1 MARKASTAVAKTDTG
16 AKPIQVFQQRLTL
29 QRRFIEPNLPAHIP
43 YEKFEASLMAAVL
56 AKPDLMDT
64 DPASLF
70 RAARDAAELG
80 LSLNPTLG
88 EADILK
94 VWNNKISGYE
104 SQFRPRYGG
113 LMKLARQ
120 SGDVKK
126 IEAHVVHKNDEF
138 QEERGLNPILIHRP
152 ARDNPG
158 PPTHVYCVW
167 VLADGEK
174 QFEVMTG
181 EQVMAIKARS
191 SSKTKDGR
199 IVGPW
204 VTDEEEM
211 WRKTVVRR
219 ASKYMPR
226 SAESFA
232 KAVALDNL
240 REAGVN
246 ARVEDG
252 EVLFDA
258 DDITEAATQPAT
270 AAVQNLEEKV
280 AAKKAE
286 PAKDAAPAPEPLTK
300 IVPAETEGGWD
311 WNEWGDRAAAAAAAC
326 PKERREEWR
335 EMHKKA
341 LASAGFAE
349 PDAAEKLEK
358 ALAS

>member
-1 MARKASTAVAKTDTG
+1 MARKASTAVARADTG
-16 AKPIQVFQQRLTL
+16 AKPIQIFQQRLTL

-80 LSLNPTLG
+80 LSLNPSLG

-94 VWNNKISGYE
+94 VWNNKINGYE

-126 IEAHVVHKNDEF
+126 IEAHIVHKNDEF

-152 ARDNPG
+152 ARENPG
-158 PPTHVYCVW
+158 PPTHAYCVW
-167 VLADGEK
+167 TLADGEK

-181 EQVMAIKARS
+181 EQVLAIKARS
-191 SSKTKDGR
+191 SSKNKQGQV
-199 IVGPW
+199 VGPW

-226 SAESFA
+226 SAETFA

-240 REAGVN
+240 REAGVS
-246 ARVEDG
+246 ARVENG

-258 DDITEAATQPAT
+258 EDITEGPGEPAT
-270 AAVQNLEEKV
+270 KVVQDLEQKV
-280 AAKKAE
+280 AAKAE
-286 PAKDAAPAPEPLTK
+286 PAKEAEPQKEPLTK
-300 IVPAETEGGWD
+300 IVPQETEGGWD
-311 WNEWGDRAAAAAAAC
+311 WAEWGERAAAAAAAC

-349 PDAAEKLEK
+349 PDAAEKVEK
-358 ALAS
+358 ALAA

>member
-1 MARKASTAVAKTDTG
+1 MARKASTAVAKTDPNAG
-16 AKPIQVFQQRLTL
+16 QKPIQVFQQRLTL
-29 QRRFIEPNLPAHIP
+29 QRRFIEPQLPAHIK

-80 LSLNPTLG
+80 LSLNPSLG

-94 VWNNKISGYE
+94 VWNNKINGYE
-104 SQFRPRYGG
+104 AQFRPRYGG

-126 IEAHVVHKNDEF
+126 IEAHIVHKNDEF
-138 QEERGLNPILIHRP
+138 QEERGLNPILIHKP

-158 PPTHVYCVW
+158 PATHAYCVW
-167 VLADGEK
+167 KLADGEK
-174 QFEVMTG
+174 QFEVMTA
-181 EQVMAIKARS
+181 EQILAIKART
-191 SSKTKDGR
+191 SSKTREGK

-204 VTDEEEM
+204 ITDEEEM

-240 REAGVN
+240 RESGVD
-246 ARVEDG
+246 ARVENG
-252 EVLFDA
+252 EVIFDA
-258 DDITEAATQPAT
+258 EDITAGPGEPAAEV
-270 AAVQNLEEKV
+270 VQNLEKKV
-280 AAKKAE
+280 AKKDE
-286 PAKDAAPAPEPLTK
+286 PKDAPEPLTK
-300 IVPAETEGGWD
+300 IVPNETEGGWD
-311 WNEWGDRAAAAAAAC
+311 WVEWGERAAAAAAAC
-326 PKERREEWR
+326 PKERRDEWR

-349 PDAAEKLEK
+349 PDAAEKVEQ